1 MKELMTE
8 LKKLFEDGAGASTGG
23 AMASS
28 ASLGAAPTPAMGQV
42 TVNGKP
48 WTTGKSYKAKKHKS
62 KKVKESYSDPLFT
75 VNIGNDFIAG
85 ADVYSYPG
93 SYQGT
98 PLYEVAFFAKD
109 KDDKVIPIYIAKGL
123 MYPDGNWNIV
133 PAPIEELYSLSDA
146 ELKKELLDKWNEF
159 RFTSLAYDNLLSEIT
174 DKIEKLPTT
183 KNESSDYEM
192 EKAYA
197 DRTIYMPSTVSQA
210 YHLEKKWYD
219 SLGLEENEQ
228 APEVMLFVIDNGKD
242 IKDTKLIKREDVY
255 TYEPAE
261 NEYYLDRTRDTGSII
276 TDYNLAP
283 AQKLVYSWNKG
294 RAYNESCFTVISRL
308 SNILEECGELNKIP
322 DKIINKALNNKI
334 NEDTGYEVCLLKYTE
349 DGDIEEYASSIET
362 SFADAKAKGKELL
375 KPYLQSSDN
384 FIVTIEKGSFK
395 WSGRNSFGTGNF
407 VYGFSNKNMK
417 TTMQFLGNDYYDFKN
432 VDFHEAKMNEIS
444 DKLADLVNDKRH
456 QQAHDKGEVAK
467 KAFVN
472 DAPDWRQKSKEL
484 WDAGLKAK
492 KNDELYKKRR
502 FKKEFPN
509 GQMSREDALDYQQRD
524 ELERNF
530 GKPLKGKDFKLG
542 RMKETADYV
551 YELKNKKTG
560 RTIWGHTRNIPG
572 YVFTG
577 KKLQN
582 DPDRNDTTKKYQN
595 ESKINEI
602 SDKLA
607 GKTLGKRIA
616 QARKATNDYLRSYS
630 NTSDVDGM
638 EWSKSIDRMLDKTE
652 KARNLYKKVVYDRNA
667 DADLKENPDTQSIS
681 DILAYFEDNN
691 YIKRIKSIW
700 DTDILDALKEL
711 PDSENITYDLVL
723 DVLEYFEE
731 NGYIQKTR
739 PIWDTDL
746 YDAVNSLSSIN
757 EAEEPVPYEV
767 EIWSA
772 LDPENPHSNGFTSMR
787 IDHDTFDTPE
797 QAKDWAD
804 SWIKRNSKPNGTKYY
819 FTVTKGDKIVADSRK
834 LSEDFND
841 GVDYAGL
848 EKTLT
853 ENLENL
859 DFEKVDGENAFV
871 YEYAGPSNYKHQIS
885 YYKQPAEITYR
896 IYDDLN
902 METLF
907 EERAEAKSAED
918 INKFFKDIVKPE
930 FDQYE

>member
-8 LKKLFEDGAGASTGG
+8 LKKLFEDGAGASAGG

-109 KDDKVIPIYIAKGL
+109 NDDKVIPIYIAKGL
-123 MYPDGNWNIV
+123 MYPDGDWDIV

-159 RFTSLAYDNLLSEIT
+159 RFTSLAYDNLLSEII

-183 KNESSDYEM
+183 KNESSDYET

-294 RAYNESCFTVISRL
+294 REYNESCFTVISRL
-308 SNILEECGELNKIP
+308 NNILKECKALKITKNEDFNTNAITIFFDLLNRYQEALNESYKTINGEKTFYDMSDSEFEIFKKQLKTIVSTSDVFIELQKYTNYLADSKLNKTLTKKVETIKNVLVKISEYFSVHYIDAAIASHYEIRKIINDIYKIARP
-322 DKIINKALNNKI
+322 LLRFKPVDVSDKIIDNLDIDLSTLNEPNDLEESLKI

-375 KPYLQSSDN
+375 KPYLQSPDN

-395 WSGRNSFGTGNF
+395 WSGGNSFGTGNF
-407 VYGFSNKNMK
+407 VYGFSNKNME

-432 VDFHEAKMNEIS
+432 VDFHEAKINEIS

-456 QQAHDKGEVAK
+456 QQAHDKGEIAK

-472 DAPDWRQKSKEL
+472 DDPDWRQKSKEL

-509 GQMSREDALDYQQRD
+509 GQMSGEDALDYQQRD

-542 RMKETADYV
+542 KMKETADYV

-582 DPDRNDTTKKYQN
+582 DPEHNDTTRKYWN
-595 ESKINEI
+595 ESALNE
-602 SDKLA
+602 
-607 GKTLGKRIA
+607 
-616 QARKATNDYLRSYS
+616 
-630 NTSDVDGM
+630 V
-638 EWSKSIDRMLDKTE
+638 
-652 KARNLYKKVVYDRNA
+652 
-667 DADLKENPDTQSIS
+667 
-681 DILAYFEDNN
+681 
-691 YIKRIKSIW
+691 
-700 DTDILDALKEL
+700 
-711 PDSENITYDLVL
+711 
-723 DVLEYFEE
+723 
-731 NGYIQKTR
+731 
-739 PIWDTDL
+739 
-746 YDAVNSLSSIN
+746 
-757 EAEEPVPYEV
+757 EEPVPYEV

>member
-1 MKELMTE
+1 MTE
-8 LKKLFEDGAGASTGG
+8 LKKLFEDGAGASAGG

-28 ASLGAAPTPAMGQV
+28 ASLGATPTPAMGQV

-109 KDDKVIPIYIAKGL
+109 NDDKVIPIYIAKGL
-123 MYPDGNWNIV
+123 MYPDGDWNIV

-146 ELKKELLDKWNEF
+146 ELKKELLDKWREF
-159 RFTSLAYDNLLSEIT
+159 RFTSLAYDNLLSEII

-210 YHLEKKWYD
+210 YHLEKEWYD

-228 APEVMLFVIDNGKD
+228 APEVMLFVIDNGKN

-283 AQKLVYSWNKG
+283 AQKLVYSWNNG
-294 RAYNESCFTVISRL
+294 REYNESCFTVISRL
-308 SNILEECGELNKIP
+308 SNILEECDKLNKIP

-375 KPYLQSSDN
+375 KPYLQSPDN

-395 WSGRNSFGTGNF
+395 WSGGNSFGTGNF
-407 VYGFSNKNMK
+407 VYGFSNKNME
-417 TTMQFLGNDYYDFKN
+417 TTMQFLGKDYYDFKN

-456 QQAHDKGEVAK
+456 QQAHDKGEIAK

-472 DAPDWRQKSKEL
+472 DDPDWKQKSKEL

-630 NTSDVDGM
+630 NTSDVDGT
-638 EWSKSIDRMLDKTE
+638 EWSKSIDKMLDKTE

-667 DADLKENPDTQSIS
+667 DADLKEN
-681 DILAYFEDNN
+681 
-691 YIKRIKSIW
+691 
-700 DTDILDALKEL
+700 
-711 PDSENITYDLVL
+711 
-723 DVLEYFEE
+723 
-731 NGYIQKTR
+731 
-739 PIWDTDL
+739 
-746 YDAVNSLSSIN
+746 AVDSLSSIN

-848 EKTLT
+848 EEALT

-918 INKFFKDIVKPE
+918 INKFFKDTVKPE

>member
-8 LKKLFEDGAGASTGG
+8 LKKLFEDGAGASAGG

-28 ASLGAAPTPAMGQV
+28 ASLGATPTPAMGQV

-75 VNIGNDFIAG
+75 VNIGNDFVNG
-85 ADVYSYPG
+85 ADVYKFSND
-93 SYQGT
+93 
-98 PLYEVAFFAKD
+98 LYEVLFTAKD
-109 KDDKVIPIYIAKGL
+109 GDELIPVYVAGGIMYDDGEWNTYPLPTSAIYE
-123 MYPDGNWNIV
+123 MQ
-133 PAPIEELYSLSDA
+133 DA
-146 ELKKELLDKWNEF
+146 EKRSEILDKWRQF
-159 RFTSLAYDNLLSEIT
+159 RTESLVFDNLVQEIA
-174 DKIEKLPTT
+174 DKIQQLPTT
-183 KNESSDYEM
+183 KNESSDYET
-192 EKAYA
+192 EKTYA
-197 DRTIYMPSTVSQA
+197 DRAIYMPSTISQA
-210 YHLEKKWYD
+210 YHLEKKRYD

-283 AQKLVYSWNKG
+283 AQKLVYSWNEG

-308 SNILEECGELNKIP
+308 NNILEECGELNKIP

-375 KPYLQSSDN
+375 KPYLQSPDN

-407 VYGFSNKNMK
+407 VYGFSNKNME

-456 QQAHDKGEVAK
+456 QQAHDKGEIAK

-472 DAPDWRQKSKEL
+472 DDPNWRQKSKEL

-530 GKPLKGKDFKLG
+530 GKPLKGKNFKLG
-542 RMKETADYV
+542 KMKETADYV

-560 RTIWGHTRNIPG
+560 RTIWGHTRNIPE

-582 DPDRNDTTKKYQN
+582 NPEHNETTRKYWN
-595 ESKINEI
+595 ESALNE
-602 SDKLA
+602 
-607 GKTLGKRIA
+607 
-616 QARKATNDYLRSYS
+616 
-630 NTSDVDGM
+630 V
-638 EWSKSIDRMLDKTE
+638 
-652 KARNLYKKVVYDRNA
+652 
-667 DADLKENPDTQSIS
+667 
-681 DILAYFEDNN
+681 
-691 YIKRIKSIW
+691 
-700 DTDILDALKEL
+700 
-711 PDSENITYDLVL
+711 
-723 DVLEYFEE
+723 
-731 NGYIQKTR
+731 
-739 PIWDTDL
+739 
-746 YDAVNSLSSIN
+746 
-757 EAEEPVPYEV
+757 EEPVPYEV

-772 LDPENPHSNGFTSMR
+772 LDPENPRSNGFTSMR

-834 LSEDFND
+834 MSEDFND

-848 EKTLT
+848 EKALT

-907 EERAEAKSAED
+907 EERVEAKSAED
-918 INKFFKDIVKPE
+918 INKFFKDTVKPE